1 MKQIKELAKQL
12 LNAVLLGA
20 LMIPL
25 ILFAISVEAEKPTL
39 SFEGTR
45 IQTAA
50 DGSVQLLFDVCL
62 SGNKLKNGTYYA
74 AGTQFTLSFNSDYIA
89 PSDYETNEAIRN
101 FNPSDSAFKVA
112 EELCYED
119 SGVKKSPFANPENSK
134 LHLVSR
140 NSVSFY
146 LALEDIPYDAN
157 NGNFTTI
164 EMGEAGD
171 LRTTFKITGDKLKL
185 GTLSFRVTDVSKV
198 PEIIA
203 EFNGQSNLL
212 FEKNHGKKDS
222 TKKLIYF
229 AKRAEGE
236 GTEPWAILFYTE
248 GQRDERH
255 QTINDYNN
263 DEKAQ
268 ALFSYDFPKTIIA
281 ARAANAELT
290 LNAYQV
296 YTGADLNGDGVLEAT
311 VGDIS
316 SALQRYSP
324 AITVTYSDGS
334 EGNFIMPW
342 GQATTVNGLHWGAT
356 TVFDMNSNTT
366 AAKQLKVVDSVTDTA
381 TEIAYDPTAGR
392 YHTETTN
399 ADQRYRVSKSFCYTD
414 GEGNA
419 QTFPVPVEV
428 KLTVTPVTLIDL
440 TADKLERSY
449 ILNDTLVTSTV
460 TKMSDMELPTMA
472 RLTTDVPVGNGTLTM
487 DIPAWGQKQGTSYAD
502 GSTLSALH
510 KDGATDAT
518 VEHFPVAA
526 DIDDGNGWNYTETN
540 SKLRG
545 NNRAGV
551 YKFNMTHLVGGAIEG
566 YRFTKTD
573 IQRKYPWM
581 TVKQDEWDLIATRT
595 VVWNDVASD
604 TTEELVDTSRY
615 LVTYVSTVTEN
626 LTTTTATAE
635 QAQPKL
641 TLQVGKDGTSLPDDT
656 KFRVRLPDGTV
667 IGNGVTVNTVTLTDW
682 FTTTVGSGDVN
693 TGYYDTKRGSGTD
706 FGDAWSAPHYAYQIM
721 INSGDVANDEGDYKT
736 EREKL
741 RRYINLGGWFAVS
754 VQESGT
760 ADGTTVATT
769 AWSDFIPVYVPP
781 RENRYEESKEYNFL
795 GNTADLFP
803 WQGGVSTTAVLPQGT
818 YKNVDATTGELT
830 GGTLD
835 YGVKTTYNG
844 NTGEQGN
851 AARLYT
857 FTVDPSWKTATATYG
872 GGNNYT
878 QYGADYFLNNALYA
892 AYGRVNNVMNPM
904 NTADYDTA
912 DAKTATIRA
921 EKENKTAVTEGLV
934 LEYVATNGG
943 GKSVS
948 ETTNAD
954 GYTNVQEI
962 VFEAKQQGYT
972 LRQTYTLR
980 LRNTGTTDIDGIA
993 LDLLTDVQGND
1004 IYDKKNDSNPAGGHF
1019 EILQAPASYL
1029 KAGDSTTFVIT
1040 YVYDLKAYTEGG
1052 QKVVADYKD
1061 KIFITGNGKTSV
1073 GAGKTAGTDYLLDFD
1088 AQFTVSPEKLH
1099 RVTVNVVPVD
1109 SAGKPTMGNAGVI
1122 VGETSTGAMNKSA
1135 GTTAYAEGN
1144 KVYILVEPYDEYE
1157 VASITAKDSAGNELS
1172 GDSVLQQFNVV
1183 KDAEGHFIYYFQMP
1197 ADDVTVTVAFKE
1209 GIYSKLRLSDL
1220 RVYSGTV
1227 QTNHYPWTGDTTTA
1241 LPNWNATKAS
1251 LQKTIWQKTFTEQE
1265 QTDAA
1270 AMVTEHSGNQE
1281 ADDLYLMT
1289 GQGTATTAGYMNTE
1303 PQYVVVLPAAD
1314 DWAQVE
1320 VDLRE
1325 VLYLFAKADYPEI
1338 TLPDGTN
1345 YENTVLE
1352 NMEVQMALFDTK
1364 PDDMTWAQY
1373 VDYIDKLL
1381 SGDPSVYTDIYPISS
1396 YSWNYDGANYS
1407 KSPYAEAGKTNPL
1420 TTHTS
1425 IPFESP
1431 EQGKSKYVRVTVSY
1445 KPTGETNSITR
1456 SYYIELHRAK
1466 AEPEAELNYGNS
1478 PFGMIMNDT
1487 TMSDKEKERA
1497 KTAFVAN
1504 NFTFDGINSQLTAQ
1518 NKKDG
1523 LTNLVPAVVKGTAL
1537 EKLHYWI
1544 EAWAPPTETWG
1555 VAGTAWALDGDWTNA
1570 NAASGAVSVYDAE
1583 TGMSETHYKERTNI
1597 ATENTINLDLNSY
1610 AFFAIM
1616 GENFTDAGL
1625 SWAKDSSG
1633 RYVDLS
1639 EVVITLEQVDTLT
1652 TTTDKD
1658 SSANQKQ
1665 RFTASTPVKVAFVD
1679 STTSAAAKSGAT
1691 VLMPRTVENEGATL
1705 ELRAG
1710 RYKLTY
1716 TYPDYNYIP
1725 ADPAAGVAESG
1736 DHLTVTR
1743 DFVVLAPVG
1752 DVNSDGT
1759 VGDTMDD
1766 TVDERLIETR
1776 YSVTGSAEPALGYMA
1791 YTTDAIFKLRTVD
1804 VNNDRN
1810 INDAD
1815 ANAISKN
1822 ATVETFY
1829 LPTNYKPTTP

>member
-20 LMIPL
+20 LTIPL

-62 SGNKLKNGTYYA
+62 SGNKLKDGTYYTS
-74 AGTQFTLSFNSDYIA
+74 GSQFTLSFNREYVV
-89 PSDYETNEAIRN
+89 PSDYTSNEMLGDPEN
-101 FNPSDSAFKVA
+101 YFDPLSDATKAFK
-112 EELCYED
+112 LDED
-119 SGVKKSPFANPENSK
+119 LYHAAGDANPFDWN
-134 LHLVSR
+134 
-140 NSVSFY
+140 
-146 LALEDIPYDAN
+146 
-157 NGNFTTI
+157 TI
-164 EMGEAGD
+164 EFEQRINYDSNTLSLYLVLNDALYDKDSTCFETIEVGTMAKE
-171 LRTTFKITGDKLKL
+171 RTVFKITGDKLKL

-212 FEKNHGKKDS
+212 FEKNHGKTDNS
-222 TKKLIYF
+222 KKLIYF
-229 AKRAEGE
+229 SERAAGK
-236 GTEPWAILFYTE
+236 GAQPWGIFVYKK

-296 YTGADLNGDGVLEAT
+296 YTGADLNRDGVLEAT

-342 GQATTVNGLHWGAT
+342 GQATTVNGLPWGAT
-356 TVFDMNSNTT
+356 TVFDMNSDE
-366 AAKQLKVVDSVTDTA
+366 QLKVVDNVTDTA
-381 TEIAYDPTAGR
+381 TEIVYDPTAGR

-399 ADQRYRVSKSFCYTD
+399 ADQLYRVSKSFCYTD
-414 GEGNA
+414 GKGNA

-440 TADKLERSY
+440 TADELERSY

-487 DIPAWGQKQGTSYAD
+487 DIPAWGQEQGASYVD
-502 GSTLSALH
+502 GSDLSALR
-510 KDGATDAT
+510 KDGAIDAT

-641 TLQVGKDGTSLPDDT
+641 TLQVSKEGTSLPDGT

-693 TGYYDTKRGSGTD
+693 TGYYDTD
-706 FGDAWSAPHYAYQIM
+706 FGNAWSTPYYAYQIM

-760 ADGTTVATT
+760 ADGATVATT

-795 GNTADLFP
+795 GKTADLFP
-803 WQGGVSTTAVLPQGT
+803 WQGGVSTTVVLPQGT

-830 GGTLD
+830 GDTLD

-892 AYGRVNNVMNPM
+892 AYGRVNNVMDPM
-904 NTADYDTA
+904 NTTDYDTT
-912 DAKTATIRA
+912 AKTATIRA
-921 EKENKTAVTEGLV
+921 EKKTETAVTEGLV

-954 GYTNVQEI
+954 GSTNVQEI

-1122 VGETSTGAMNKSA
+1122 VGETSTGTMNKSA

-1172 GDSVLQQFNVV
+1172 VDQFNVV

-1241 LPNWNATKAS
+1241 LPNWNTTKAS

-1265 QTDAA
+1265 QNKAA
-1270 AMVTEHSGNQE
+1270 AMGTEHSGNQE

-1289 GQGTATTAGYMNTE
+1289 GQGTATTAGYKNTE

-1338 TLPDGTN
+1338 TLPDGTD

-1373 VDYIDKLL
+1373 VDYIGNLL
-1381 SGDPSVYTDIYPISS
+1381 NGAYTDIYPNGS
-1396 YSWNYDGANYS
+1396 YSWNYGGVNYS
-1407 KSPYAEAGKTNPL
+1407 KSSYAEAGETNPPS
-1420 TTHTS
+1420 THTS

-1445 KPTGETNSITR
+1445 KPTEESISITR

-1523 LTNLVPAVVKGTAL
+1523 LTDLVPSVVKGTAL

-1555 VAGTAWALDGDWTNA
+1555 VARTAWELDGDWTNA
-1570 NAASGAVSVYDAE
+1570 NAVSGAVSVYDAE

-1658 SSANQKQ
+1658 SSANQTQ
-1665 RFTASTPVKVAFVD
+1665 RFAASTSVKVAFVD

-1725 ADPAAGVAESG
+1725 ADPAAGVPESG

-1759 VGDTMDD
+1759 VGDT
-1766 TVDERLIETR
+1766 VDESLIETR

-1815 ANAISKN
+1815 ANAIGKN